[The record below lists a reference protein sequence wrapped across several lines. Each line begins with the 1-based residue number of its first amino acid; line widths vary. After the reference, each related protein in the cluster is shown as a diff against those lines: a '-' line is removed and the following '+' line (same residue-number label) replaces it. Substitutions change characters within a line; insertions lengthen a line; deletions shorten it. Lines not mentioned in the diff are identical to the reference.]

1 MRSLILQNIVEDIPF
16 DSLPLVWRN
25 FDLKSFSMK
34 KTLWDFQQ
42 KGIENAVKALWLYY
56 QDKFDFNVGEDLR
69 INEERKKYLFELYK
83 ANGLDVSLDYSAK
96 REKKNYKLLSE
107 YYSEKDGKIEFFNF
121 INRMSFWM
129 ATGSGK
135 TLIIVK
141 LLEVLKKLMESKEI
155 PANDILILTHR
166 DDLLDQLKKHVYEF
180 SSYQKGIVINLKSL
194 KEYDKVKREVQS
206 LFKEQEIT
214 VFYYRSDL
222 ISDEQKEKI
231 LDFRN
236 YDNEGRWYILLDE
249 AHKGDKEESKRQV
262 IYSILTRNGFLFNFS
277 ATFVDPRDFA
287 TCVFNFN
294 LERFIN
300 EGYGKHIYLSQEEAE
315 AFRSKED
322 FTGIEKQKIVLKNL
336 ILLTYLQKFFRKL
349 RKIEKG
355 IYHKPLLLTLVNSVN
370 VEEADLELFFR
381 EIEKIGKGEIKKRV
395 FKEAKKELLEGLER
409 NKKFEFEE
417 NEFEIDKKIFE
428 EIEYRDILE
437 EVYNSKTPGNIE
449 VLVIPGNRQE
459 LIFKLK
465 TSEKPFASIKIGDIT
480 NWLKEKLKD
489 CEINESF
496 DNESVFK
503 RIDRDDSDINIL
515 MGSRAF
521 YEGWDSNRPNLI
533 LFINIGIGK
542 DAKKFVQQSVG
553 RGVRIEPVKDKRKR
567 LLSLFNSKEISEKLF
582 SKIENLVL
590 PIETLSIAG
599 TKRDNLKEII
609 ATFKEIE
616 EKSGKIVPNIE
627 INKEIQKHPLFI
639 PVYKPA
645 PYSLAKAREPQKFS
659 INSEDFELAKSYIDY
674 LEDPR
679 VFLMYHDADLE
690 TYKIFKESFKR
701 KEDFYK
707 LESQTAILEPKL
719 ITNQILNHLSLIP
732 KEFDKFKKLEEE
744 IVHFKKIKFL
754 GEEKFQEFLEGV
766 EKVKS
771 AGEKERKLEQLKLN
785 LKEGEIDVDTYTQ
798 EILTLDR
805 DYPKEVLVNSLRIK
819 YVPNYYYFPLLI
831 SEKDKID
838 YINHIISE
846 PSEVK
851 FIKNLE
857 KYLEKEDNL
866 FKKFDWWFFSKI
878 DETTDNVYLPY
889 YDPNIHA
896 IREFK
901 PDFIFWLCKGKKYY
915 ILFVDPKSRTYTD
928 YEHKVDWYKRIFEEG
943 ENPKTFS
950 FQNYKIKV
958 ILSLYCDDKNRV
970 SEGGYKKYW
979 FDNIEKLLKQIIE
992 RNY

>member
-1 MRSLILQNIVEDIPF
+1 MRSLILQNIVEDISF
-16 DSLPLVWRN
+16 DFLPPIWRN
-25 FDLKSFSMK
+25 FDLRSFSK
-34 KTLWDFQQ
+34 NKTLYDFQQ
-42 KGIENAVKALWLYY
+42 KATENAIKNLWLFY
-56 QDKFDFNVGEDLR
+56 QDKFDFRDGENLGA
-69 INEERKKYLFELYK
+69 NEQRKKYLFELYK

-96 REKKNYKLLSE
+96 REKRNYKLLSE
-107 YYSEKDGKIEFFNF
+107 YYLEEDGKIKFFNF
-121 INRMSFWM
+121 ISRMSFWM

-141 LLEVLKKLMESKEI
+141 LLEVLKKLMENKEI
-155 PANDILILTHR
+155 PAQDILILTYR
-166 DDLLDQLKKHVYEF
+166 DDLIDQLKAQINEF
-180 SSYQKGIVINLKSL
+180 SSYQRGIIVNLKSL
-194 KEYDKVKREVQS
+194 KEYDKVKRETQS
-206 LFKEQEIT
+206 LFRDQEIT

-236 YDNEGRWYILLDE
+236 YDNDGRWYILLDE

-315 AFRSKED
+315 AFRSKKD

-336 ILLTYLQKFFRKL
+336 ILLTYLQKFFKKL

-381 EIEKIGKGEIKKRV
+381 EIEKIGRGKIKKRV
-395 FKEAKKELLEGLER
+395 FKEAKRELLKNLENNR
-409 NKKFEFEE
+409 KFEFEE

-428 EIEYRDILE
+428 GIEYRDILQ
-437 EVYNSKTPGNIE
+437 EVYNSETPGNIE
-449 VLVIPGNRQE
+449 VLVIPRNRQE

-480 NWLKEKLKD
+480 NWLKEKLKE

-503 RIDRDDSDINIL
+503 RINRDDSDINIL

-542 DAKKFVQQSVG
+542 DAKKFVQQSIG
-553 RGVRIEPVKDKRKR
+553 RGVRIEPIKSKRKR
-567 LLSLFNSKEISEKLF
+567 LINLFNSKEIPEKLF
-582 SKIENLVL
+582 KKIKNFVL

-627 INKEIQKHPLFI
+627 INKEIQKYPLFI

-645 PYSLAKAREPQKFS
+645 SYSLAEAKEPQKFS
-659 INSEDFELAKSYIDY
+659 IDREDFELAKSYIDY

-690 TYKIFKESFKR
+690 TYNIFKESFNR

-707 LESQTAILEPKL
+707 FESQTAILNPAL

-754 GEEKFQEFLEGV
+754 GEEKFQEFLDGI
-766 EKVKS
+766 EKVKPS
-771 AGEKERKLEQLKLN
+771 AEKEEKLKQLQIQFV
-785 LKEGEIDVDTYTQ
+785 KEGDIKKYT
-798 EILTLDR
+798 ERVLMLDKE
-805 DYPKEVLVNSLRIK
+805 YPKEVSVNSLKIK
-819 YVPNYYYFPLLI
+819 YVPNYYYLPLI
-831 SEKDKID
+831 VSDKTKID

-846 PSEVK
+846 PSEVR

-857 KYLEKEDNL
+857 EYLTKEDNL

-878 DETTDNVYLPY
+878 DETTDNVYIPY
-889 YDPNIHA
+889 YDPDLHA

-901 PDFIFWLCKGKKYY
+901 PDFIFWTCKGRRYY
-915 ILFVDPKSRTYTD
+915 ILFIDPKSKTYTD
-928 YEHKVDWYKRIFEEG
+928 YEHKVDWYKRLFE
-943 ENPKTFS
+943 NKKDNSLKTFQ

-958 ILSLYCDDKNRV
+958 ILSLYCDDKNKL
-970 SEGGYKKYW
+970 SEGYKKYW
-979 FDNIEKLLKQIIE
+979 FDNIGKLLKQLITKN
-992 RNY
+992 R